1 MFEYGGK
8 SKFQK
13 IETKEILGEAHML
26 PEKTLCDEF
35 IRAKNAGR
43 P

>member
-1 MFEYGGK
+1 MFEYGGI
-8 SKFQK
+8 SNFQK
-13 IETKEILGEAHML
+13 IETKEILAEACML
-26 PEKTLCDEF
+26 REKTSGDEF